1 MKKVIF
7 TEAQMKHILGED
19 VFSGVYNDMTSKGT
33 EYPVDS
39 IPATQSEVIATEP
52 GGEPFITDKYSD
64 EKTPDSYMTKTGRYH
79 AMYESSRKKKVVKND
94 EGKVV
99 PEVCPKCGSKVGLY
113 IKGEPVYLCS
123 NEKCGEYFGTMPKVI
138 EENWK
143 GALLGTAMGAA
154 SLFSGMHANAQTSI
168 PQQGNDTIGYNIHY
182 GDGTQKQVWRNDF
195 TPDEW
200 NFHKKYFNK
209 QLNRK
214 MLTAQELK
222 KLCPTAYKDRNN
234 PNVWE
239 KNQNKYVFNN
249 PDGTI
254 NMKGKIA
261 ASRGQ
266 NPWEAIVA
274 GESTV
279 DPVTDEP
286 IRIDAD
292 TMIKESFSFRK
303 LLDERNEKMDKKKMF
318 KAPPEVRKAA
328 IPDGVHDEALERIRN
343 GEPVSIEELYTWRTR
358 GFGNDTIDR
367 WVKQEVAMAQ
377 ALGASLRNSA
387 GAPEQKNI
395 NKTNTAITSDGS
407 TVYYDNR

>member
-7 TEAQMKHILGED
+7 TESQMKHILGED

-39 IPATQSEVIATEP
+39 IPATQSEMIATEP

-99 PEVCPKCGSKVGLY
+99 PDICPKCGSKVGVY

-123 NEKCGEYFGTMPKVI
+123 NEKCGEYFGTMP
-138 EENWK
+138 
-143 GALLGTAMGAA
+143 
-154 SLFSGMHANAQTSI
+154 FSKH
-168 PQQGNDTIGYNIHY
+168 
-182 GDGTQKQVWRNDF
+182 
-195 TPDEW
+195 
-200 NFHKKYFNK
+200 
-209 QLNRK
+209 
-214 MLTAQELK
+214 
-222 KLCPTAYKDRNN
+222 
-234 PNVWE
+234 
-239 KNQNKYVFNN
+239 
-249 PDGTI
+249 
-254 NMKGKIA
+254 
-261 ASRGQ
+261 
-266 NPWEAIVA
+266 
-274 GESTV
+274 
-279 DPVTDEP
+279 
-286 IRIDAD
+286 
-292 TMIKESFSFRK
+292 
-303 LLDERNEKMDKKKMF
+303 LDERNEKMDKKKMF

-377 ALGASLRNSA
+377 ALGASLRNNA

>member
-7 TEAQMKHILGED
+7 TESQMKHILGED

-39 IPATQSEVIATEP
+39 IPATQSEMIATEP

-94 EGKVV
+94 EGKVI
-99 PEVCPKCGSKVGLY
+99 PDICPKCGSKVGVY

-123 NEKCGEYFGTMPKVI
+123 NEKCGEYFGTMP
-138 EENWK
+138 
-143 GALLGTAMGAA
+143 
-154 SLFSGMHANAQTSI
+154 FSKH
-168 PQQGNDTIGYNIHY
+168 
-182 GDGTQKQVWRNDF
+182 
-195 TPDEW
+195 
-200 NFHKKYFNK
+200 
-209 QLNRK
+209 
-214 MLTAQELK
+214 
-222 KLCPTAYKDRNN
+222 
-234 PNVWE
+234 
-239 KNQNKYVFNN
+239 
-249 PDGTI
+249 
-254 NMKGKIA
+254 
-261 ASRGQ
+261 
-266 NPWEAIVA
+266 
-274 GESTV
+274 
-279 DPVTDEP
+279 
-286 IRIDAD
+286 
-292 TMIKESFSFRK
+292 
-303 LLDERNEKMDKKKMF
+303 LDERNEKMDKKKMF

-377 ALGASLRNSA
+377 ALGASLRNNA

>member
-7 TEAQMKHILGED
+7 TETQMKHILGED
-19 VFSGVYNDMTSKGT
+19 VFNGVYNDMTSKGT

-94 EGKVV
+94 EGKIV

-123 NEKCGEYFGTMPKVI
+123 NEKCGEYFGTMPFSKHLEKEM
-138 EENWK
+138 EEMDK
-143 GALLGTAMGAA
+143 EIA
-154 SLFSGMHANAQTSI
+154 
-168 PQQGNDTIGYNIHY
+168 
-182 GDGTQKQVWRNDF
+182 KR
-195 TPDEW
+195 
-200 NFHKKYFNK
+200 
-209 QLNRK
+209 
-214 MLTAQELK
+214 
-222 KLCPTAYKDRNN
+222 
-234 PNVWE
+234 E
-239 KNQNKYVFNN
+239 KH
-249 PDGTI
+249 
-254 NMKGKIA
+254 
-261 ASRGQ
+261 
-266 NPWEAIVA
+266 
-274 GESTV
+274 
-279 DPVTDEP
+279 
-286 IRIDAD
+286 
-292 TMIKESFSFRK
+292 
-303 LLDERNEKMDKKKMF
+303 LDERNEKMDKKKMF

-387 GAPEQKNI
+387 GTPEQKNI
-395 NKTNTAITSDGS
+395 NKANTAITSDGS